1 MACDVA
7 LAGEQ
12 SEERARARAHDA
24 TPIARARSLGK
35 MIRDADLGRKE
46 GTLDGG
52 SGHKYACTFRTEIQY
67 GSQHSNL

>member
-24 TPIARARSLGK
+24 TPVARARSLRK
-35 MIRDADLGRKE
+35 VIRDADLGRKE
-46 GTLDGG
+46 GTLDGE
-52 SGHKYACTFRTEIQY
+52 SEHKYACTFRTEIQY
-67 GSQHSNL
+67 ASLHSNL